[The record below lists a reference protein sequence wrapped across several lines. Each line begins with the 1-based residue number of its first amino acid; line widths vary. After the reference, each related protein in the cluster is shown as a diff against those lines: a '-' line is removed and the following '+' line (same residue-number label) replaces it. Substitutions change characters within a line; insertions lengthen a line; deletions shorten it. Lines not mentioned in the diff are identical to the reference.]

1 MEQKS
6 KEWFDARRGKLTG
19 SNVGSALGLNPWK
32 TPDDLIRQ
40 MVREYHGAEP
50 EFTGNVATEYG
61 NLHEP
66 LAVMEYLGKTGNH
79 VEDCGFY
86 VDPAQVHLNGGG
98 VLSDWLGASP
108 DGLVGENGL
117 IEVKCPFGLRNKKGD
132 ELTFKGAIEQPH
144 YYAQMQVEMVCA
156 DREWCDFYQ
165 WSKHGDS
172 LERVY
177 FNSEWWSENK
187 PKLVD
192 FYQWYLAE
200 LDNPEHLEDKQKEI
214 NTLKAKKLIDEWD
227 KLKAMIDDAESR
239 KKEVLAELV
248 KISGERDALMHG
260 RKLTKVERKGNV
272 NYKKIPELEGVDLE
286 KYRGKPS
293 EFWRLS

>member
-19 SNVGSALGLNPWK
+19 SNVGAALGLNPWK

-66 LAVMEYLGKTGNH
+66 LAVMEYMGKTWLHPEETGFH
-79 VEDCGFY
+79 VHPE
-86 VDPAQVHLNGGG
+86 H
-98 VLSDWLGASP
+98 DWLGASP
-108 DGLVGENGL
+108 DAL
-117 IEVKCPFGLRNKKGD
+117 IEDDGILEVKCPFGLRNKKGD
-132 ELTFKGAIEQPH
+132 ELVFKDAEDQQH
-144 YYAQMQVEMVCA
+144 YYAQMQVEMACTGRNYA
-156 DREWCDFYQ
+156 HFYQ

-172 LERVY
+172 LQTVE
-177 FNSEWWSENK
+177 FEPEWWDQYFPEMEAFYNRYLSE
-187 PKLVD
+187 L
-192 FYQWYLAE
+192 E
-200 LDNPEHLEDKQKEI
+200 NPEHLEDKQKEI

-227 KLKAMIDDAESR
+227 NLKATIDDAEAR

>member
-1 MEQKS
+1 MEQRS
-6 KEWFDARRGKLTG
+6 EEWFKARKGKLTG
-19 SNVGSALGLNPWK
+19 SNVGAALGLNPWK
-32 TPDDLIRQ
+32 TPEDLIRQ

-61 NLHEP
+61 NLHET
-66 LAVMEYLGKTGNH
+66 LAVMEYMGKTGLHPEETGFH
-79 VEDCGFY
+79 VHPE
-86 VDPAQVHLNGGG
+86 H
-98 VLSDWLGASP
+98 DWLGASP
-108 DGLVGENGL
+108 DAL
-117 IEVKCPFGLRNKKGD
+117 IEDDGILEVKCPFGLRNKKGD
-132 ELTFKGAIEQPH
+132 DLVFKDAEGQQH
-144 YYAQMQVEMVCA
+144 YYAQMQVEMACTRRDYA
-156 DREWCDFYQ
+156 HFYQ

-172 LERVY
+172 LQTVE
-177 FNSEWWSENK
+177 FDPEWWNQHL
-187 PKLVD
+187 PAMIQ
-192 FYQWYLAE
+192 FYNWYLSE

-227 KLKAMIDDAESR
+227 KLKATIDDSESR
-239 KKEVLAELV
+239 KKEILSELV

>member
-6 KEWFDARRGKLTG
+6 KEWFEARRGKLTG
-19 SNVGSALGLNPWK
+19 SNVGAALGLNPWK
-32 TPDDLIRQ
+32 TPEDLIRQ

-66 LAVMEYLGKTGNH
+66 LAVMEYMGKTGNH

-86 VDPAQVHLNGGG
+86 VDPAQVHLNGGDI
-98 VLSDWLGASP
+98 LSDWLGASP
-108 DGLVGENGL
+108 DGLVGESGL

-132 ELTFKGAIEQPH
+132 ELTFKAAVEQPH
-144 YYAQMQVEMVCA
+144 YYAQMQVEMACT
-156 DREWCDFYQ
+156 DRSWCDFYQ
-165 WSKHGDS
+165 WAKHGDAI
-172 LERVY
+172 ERV
-177 FNSEWWSENK
+177 NWDQEWWDK
-187 PKLVD
+187 HLPAMIQ
-192 FYQWYLAE
+192 FYNWYLSE

-227 KLKAMIDDAESR
+227 KLKATIDDAEAR